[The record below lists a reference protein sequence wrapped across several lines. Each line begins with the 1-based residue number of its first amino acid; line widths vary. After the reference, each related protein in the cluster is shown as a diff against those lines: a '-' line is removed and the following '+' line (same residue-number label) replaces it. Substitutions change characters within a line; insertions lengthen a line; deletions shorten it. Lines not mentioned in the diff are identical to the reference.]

1 MAGVS
6 FSKRNFLPFSFYGG
20 FMSKQAGKGSKYRP
34 VDPKKW
40 SDNWDKIFGKK
51 KPKKKPKKP

>member
-1 MAGVS
+1 
-6 FSKRNFLPFSFYGG
+6 
-20 FMSKQAGKGSKYRP
+20 MSKQAGKGSKYRP